1 MAKLTKFKAQQVEF
15 GTHYKIE
22 ETNRGDAKIK
32 SITPAFGNIRE
43 PGTPETEEI
52 YNGLQLGNVHTL
64 QAIKSTNLN
73 IDYYICNLEGLTEFG
88 LNNDLKL
95 RITVDNANTNA
106 TTKLRLNNV
115 DYTLLKEQNGT
126 LKQIEAGDI
135 HSNKTYE
142 LIYNGS
148 QFVVINLFKNFE
160 NSYLDDYIKKT
171 DLAEENKAGI
181 ITLSAVKG
189 LIPNATEYKNGTVNL
204 RQINNAIDTKV
215 PNATSD
221 TAGKV
226 MLGTTANTALEGKRL
241 AEILGIEFGG
251 NIQDVGTKVAGKFYY
266 DKTLKHY
273 YECTVNNA
281 LTYNDGSKFRAISN
295 KPISDRLEK
304 LVGITETVEVQNSVF
319 TIVRFWRYGK
329 RAFLFVFFDHKNS
342 REVNWMTEG
351 IPLTNYPANFIPDTP
366 FLGTEHIIISNNN
379 LNKNIARLVLR
390 NDKIT
395 IHGVEGMT
403 HYEIKGIISYITK

>member
-1 MAKLTKFKAQQVEF
+1 MANYLGWEITNKGRELLARAMNNETKINITKFKIGAGYNTGNDRELTDLLDKRNEFPINSYERKENGNVEF
-15 GTHYKIE
+15 TFI
-22 ETNRGDAKIK
+22 
-32 SITPAFGNIRE
+32 
-43 PGTPETEEI
+43 
-52 YNGLQLGNVHTL
+52 V
-64 QAIKSTNLN
+64 
-73 IDYYICNLEGLTEFG
+73 
-88 LNNDLKL
+88 
-95 RITVDNANTNA
+95 
-106 TTKLRLNNV
+106 
-115 DYTLLKEQNGT
+115 
-126 LKQIEAGDI
+126 
-135 HSNKTYE
+135 SNKT
-142 LIYNGS
+142 GS
-148 QFVVINLFKNFE
+148 GTSAIT
-160 NSYLDDYIKKT
+160 NSYKISEMGIYARDDFGTEILYAYNKGTDGDYIPVFNGKNAIDILEKCIIVIDQSANLNVTIDSSNTYITRDSAERNYVKKT
-171 DLAEENKAGI
+171 DFAEENKAGI
-181 ITLSAVKG
+181 ISLSAVKG
-189 LIPNATEYKNGTVNL
+189 LIPNATEFANGTVNL
-204 RQINNAIDTKV
+204 RQIKDIIDTKV

-241 AEILGIEFGG
+241 AEIIGMEFGG

-351 IPLTNYPANFIPDTP
+351 IPLTNYPANFVPDTP